1 VAHHKRRR
9 PRNRRAGCLM
19 CKYWKVNGFRT
30 ERKEGEAFSAYRQ
43 RLFARREIAEALHER
58 ISPLLRAVLESGRS
72 SSDPLP

>member
-1 VAHHKRRR
+1 MAHHKRRR

-30 ERKEGEAFSAYRQ
+30 ERKEGEAFSAYRR
-43 RLFARREIAEALHER
+43 RLFARRDLAEALWQG
-58 ISPLLRAVLESGRS
+58 ISRLPQAVLESGRF

>member
-1 VAHHKRRR
+1 MAHHKRRR

-30 ERKEGEAFSAYRQ
+30 ERQEGEAFSAYRR
-43 RLFARREIAEALHER
+43 RLFARSDIVEALGQR
-58 ISPLLRAVLESGRS
+58 ISRWPRPVLDSGRS